1 MKIKQ
6 FLQESEEVKEKVGEA
21 SKYVIYKN
29 AKGKFGIVEKGKTCY
44 FCPFTSIQKALEAK
58 GLSKE
63 DMKLDE
69 NLRRTIYETLK
80 AENIKPDKIEDK
92 DKITILSFV
101 SAKEAANAY
110 FKLLNS
116 TKFED
121 IVKNTSLVGSTVKL
135 QLKDNLD
142 ENIHNNID
150 DIVQRI
156 YDKKLHEELLT
167 NILQQLPKEV
177 YTDTVRNFASLHKLG
192 ED

>member
-1 MKIKQ
+1 MTKFFSQ
-6 FLQESEEVKEKVGEA
+6 YLRFAETYKEKREWIRFA
-21 SKYVIYKN
+21 PRDEEFYK
-29 AKGKFGIVEKGKTCY
+29 KFLGMWDSWVEDLGVSDFFSGY
-44 FCPFTSIQKALEAK
+44 FSSE
-58 GLSKE
+58 
-63 DMKLDE
+63 
-69 NLRRTIYETLK
+69 
-80 AENIKPDKIEDK
+80 IEDK